1 MPRIASA
8 SRRRGHCWTTHDRL
22 RTSALPTESETH
34 DQVGDGQG
42 EESHKAFSFGRIH
55 CQSPSAA
62 SDHFKQPGNIS
73 PDFIGGQRP
82 IPLVSSRRS
91 ASPMEQAALD
101 ANPTSM
107 LEFLQ
112 DMLEKVGLLHPVT
125 CMHAHMHSTEGDKHL
140 HIS

>member
-1 MPRIASA
+1 
-8 SRRRGHCWTTHDRL
+8 
-22 RTSALPTESETH
+22 
-34 DQVGDGQG
+34 
-42 EESHKAFSFGRIH
+42 
-55 CQSPSAA
+55 
-62 SDHFKQPGNIS
+62 
-73 PDFIGGQRP
+73 
-82 IPLVSSRRS
+82 
-91 ASPMEQAALD
+91 MEQAALD